1 MNGKK
6 RQSVFGMLM
15 GFTKGSRAF
24 FLIAIIA
31 AGISILFNFL
41 LPRVVG
47 FTVDSVI
54 GTEQSSLPGFLD
66 GLINALGGRD
76 GLRQNLII
84 CALGVIFCAIVSG
97 IFNFFS
103 RLLTAKGTEN
113 FTRRMRD
120 SLFAH
125 VQRLPFSWHTETLT
139 GDIIQRC
146 TSDVET
152 ARRFVSQQLI
162 EVVRTVILL
171 ILALVMMFSINVEL
185 AIISGAFIPVI
196 ILYTMF
202 FNRKITDRFLECDEA
217 EGRLMVRVQE
227 NLTGVRVVR
236 AFGRER
242 YERDTFDDK
251 NEEYTGKWLKLGTV
265 MSVYWGVGDI
275 VSASQLLTVVTVG
288 AYMAA
293 TGKVTLGTLLIFI
306 SYVQTM
312 GGPVRQMGR
321 VLSEMSKTGV
331 AFRRIK
337 EIFDNPEEDMS
348 DGKSLQKDGDIVF
361 DGVSFSYGGTEVLK
375 DVSFTIKSG
384 TVFGILGETGSGK
397 STLIH
402 LLNRLYDVP
411 EGCGRITIG
420 GTDIRDIGLRELRSN
435 IGIVLQEPFLFSK
448 TIFENI
454 DIAAGTGDMEKVVES
469 ARNAAVH
476 DDIVSFPHGYDTV
489 VGERGVTLSG
499 GQKQRIAIARTLM
512 QNCPII
518 IFDDSMSN
526 LDMETDVKIRKF
538 LKNGIKGATV
548 IIVSHRI
555 STLMDADQILVLENG
570 RVAELGSH
578 RQLLKE
584 NGTYRRVYDLQS
596 MQARKGDK

>member
-1 MNGKK
+1 MNGEKK
-6 RQSVFGMLM
+6 QSVFGMLM
-15 GFTKGSRAF
+15 GFTRGSRIF
-24 FLIAIIA
+24 FLTAVVT

-54 GTEQSSLPGFLD
+54 GTEPSSLPGFLD
-66 GLINALGGRD
+66 GIISALGGRD

-84 CALGVIFCAIVSG
+84 CALGVIFCAVVSG
-97 IFNFFS
+97 LFNFFS

-202 FNRKITDRFLECDEA
+202 FNKKITDRFLECDEA

-242 YERDTFDDK
+242 YELDTFDGK

-293 TGKVTLGTLLIFI
+293 TGTLGTLLIFI

-331 AFRRIK
+331 AFKRIK
-337 EIFDNPEEDMS
+337 EIFDNREEDMS
-348 DGKSLQKDGDIVF
+348 EKESLKKDGDIVF
-361 DGVSFSYGGTEVLK
+361 ENVSFSYGDTEVLK

-402 LLNRLYDVP
+402 LLNRLYDLP

-420 GTDIRDIGLRELRSN
+420 GTDIRDIGLQELRSN

-454 DIAAGTGDMEKVVES
+454 DIAAGTEDMEKVVES
-469 ARNAAVH
+469 AKNAAVH
-476 DDIVSFPHGYDTV
+476 DDIVSFPDGYDTV

-512 QNCPII
+512 KKCPIV

-526 LDMETDVKIRKF
+526 LDMETDVKIRRF
-538 LKNGIKGATV
+538 LKNGIQGATV

-555 STLMDADQILVLENG
+555 STLMDADKILVLEDG
-570 RVAELGSH
+570 QVAELGSH
-578 RQLLKE
+578 EELLKE
-584 NGTYRRVYDLQS
+584 DGIYRRVYDLQS
-596 MQARKGDK
+596 IQAREGDK